1 MVTQA
6 VRFLSSVVSKKLHAK
21 LFEAPAVLQALCT
34 SVVLPNM
41 ALREAEEEVF
51 EDNPSD
57 YIVRD
62 IEGSNAETR
71 RHAASTMVKGLTV
84 NFEAAV
90 SSTCMGLVE
99 SLMTEYGTDPE
110 NKWRE
115 KDAAIALLSS
125 LAAKSS
131 HRSKGVVEVNSHVDI
146 LAVLKT
152 YIVSE
157 LHMDAAAI
165 VQELPTG
172 KAILKATCLNFVTA
186 FRGHWPSDIL
196 QQLLPLVTQW
206 LQSPMYVLHS
216 YAAVCVERLLSVTE
230 PLPQGAALGT
240 KAPRRASDDTIKAIL
255 NAGLSAALARI
266 ASVGQVDGSAAS
278 GAAGVLGRQD
288 GNGENEW
295 MMRLVLRLLVCA
307 GTSAAA
313 VAGDVLGVLSKV
325 ITAVTANP
333 AAPQFNHYLFESVA
347 VVIKCVVD
355 AQGGDAARVNAAVGE
370 LEGSLMPVFDT
381 IFSKDVTEF
390 VPYSFQLLASLL
402 AHKSIPAEGGHALS
416 DTYIQLLDRLL
427 AATLWERRSNVPALT
442 MLMCTY
448 LAKGGS
454 YIVQQE
460 KLMPILGVFQK
471 LLSAAATE
479 DSAHKL
485 LRAVVAGTPL
495 AQWSPLAPQALS
507 VVIMRMQNK
516 RSLKTAKAFIET
528 LALMAGRYGGAETI
542 AVVDA
547 VQPGLFLQLATSVI
561 GQHANAIVGVHS
573 RKTVAIGLAALAGAP
588 ALLGADG
595 LAAWRAVTQAG
606 VQLLEARA
614 DHGAA
619 AAHAKAAA
627 ADLAAEAANE
637 VAHFDATF
645 ARLTHVVIPGG
656 RGKGGVDYFAE
667 VSDTRSVWAAKV
679 ATVVKQVGAAQWPA
693 LTQGMDAGVVQVLK
707 QYCQAAGVNV

>member
-1 MVTQA
+1 MVSQA
-6 VRFLSSVVSKKLHAK
+6 VRFLSSVVSKKLHSR
-21 LFEAPAVLQALCT
+21 LFEAPDVLQALCK

-51 EDNPSD
+51 EDNPSE

-90 SSTCMGLVE
+90 SSICMSLVE
-99 SLMTEYGTDPE
+99 GLMQEYNTDPE

-131 HRSKGVVEVNSHVDI
+131 HRSKGVTEVNAHVDI
-146 LAVLKT
+146 LTVLKT

-165 VQELPTG
+165 ATELPTG

-186 FRGHWPSDIL
+186 FRSQWPSDIL

-216 YAAVCVERLLSVTE
+216 YAAVCVERLLSVTD
-230 PLPQGAALGT
+230 PLPQGAPAGT
-240 KAPRRASDDTIKAIL
+240 KLPRRASDDTIKSIL
-255 NAGLSAALARI
+255 NPGLSAALARI

-307 GTSAAA
+307 GASAAG

-370 LEGSLMPVFDT
+370 LESNLMPVFDV

-402 AHKSIPAEGGHALS
+402 AHKSIPAQGGHALS

-442 MLMCTY
+442 MLVCTY

-454 YIVQQE
+454 FIVQQE

-471 LLSAAATE
+471 LISAASTE
-479 DSAHKL
+479 DSAHRL
-485 LRAVVAGTPL
+485 IRAVVSGVPL
-495 AQWSPLAPQALS
+495 GQWSALAPQALS
-507 VVIMRMQNK
+507 VLIMRMQNK

-528 LALMAGRYGGAETI
+528 LALMAGRYGGTEAI
-542 AVVDA
+542 GVLDA
-547 VQPGLFLQLATSVI
+547 VLPGLFHQLASSVI
-561 GQHANAIVGVHS
+561 GTHANAIVGVNS
-573 RKTVAIGLAALAGAP
+573 RKTVAIGLAALCEAP
-588 ALLGADG
+588 ALLSGEG
-595 LAAWRAVTQAG
+595 LPSWRAITQAG

-614 DHGAA
+614 DHSAA

-627 ADLAAEAANE
+627 ADVAAEAAAE

-656 RGKGGVDYFAE
+656 RGKGGVDYF
-667 VSDTRSVWAAKV
+667 SDVPDARTVWANKIAQ
-679 ATVVKQVGAAQWPA
+679 VVKQVGVAQWPT
-693 LTQGMDAGVVQVLK
+693 LTQGMDAGVVGVLK